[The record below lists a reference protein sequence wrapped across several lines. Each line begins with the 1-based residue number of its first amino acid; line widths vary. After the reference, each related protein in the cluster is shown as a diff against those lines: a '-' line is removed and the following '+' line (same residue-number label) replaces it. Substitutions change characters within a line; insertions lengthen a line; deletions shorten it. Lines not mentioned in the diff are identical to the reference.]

1 MKRLYGF
8 AWALACAVIS
18 FACLAGVADARKAK
32 AKPKAAANLP
42 VTRGSQYLALGDSVT
57 FGYMEP
63 TVLPPPDY
71 PNSGSLIGYPELVA
85 SALHLQV
92 ANASCPGETSA
103 SMVNSSAPS
112 NGCENRPNPGINY
125 RQTFPLHVKYAGSQ
139 VAYAVSYLKTHHKVR
154 LVSLMIGA
162 NDFFRCQETTADQCQ
177 SFSEQ
182 APVAGAITANI
193 ATTLKAI
200 RNKAHYKGQI
210 VVLDYYSLNYANPVI
225 VHQSQLLNGVENS
238 AAKSFHVR
246 FADGFGAF
254 ESGSTRSNG
263 DPCKA
268 GLLTQLSTG
277 GCGVHPSYSGQ
288 ALLAHAVEQAIK
300 NG

>member
-1 MKRLYGF
+1 
-8 AWALACAVIS
+8 
-18 FACLAGVADARKAK
+18 
-32 AKPKAAANLP
+32 
-42 VTRGSQYLALGDSVT
+42 
-57 FGYMEP
+57 
-63 TVLPPPDY
+63 
-71 PNSGSLIGYPELVA
+71 LVN
-85 SALHLQV
+85 Q
-92 ANASCPGETSA
+92 NG
-103 SMVNSSAPS
+103 PS
-112 NGCENRPNPGINY
+112 NGCENRPNPGVNY

-139 VAYAVSYLKTHHKVR
+139 LAYAVSYLKTHHKVR

-162 NDFFRCQETTADQCQ
+162 NDFFRCQETTADQCN

-200 RNKAHYKGQI
+200 RNKAHYNGQI
-210 VVLDYYSLNYANPVI
+210 VILDYYALNYANPVV

-238 AAKSFHVR
+238 AAKSFGVK

-254 ESGSTRSNG
+254 ETGSTRSNG

-277 GCGVHPSYSGQ
+277 GCGVHPSYAGQ

-300 NG
+300 NA

>member
-1 MKRLYGF
+1 MKYVLRLLLSAAAASVLF
-8 AWALACAVIS
+8 IAPAV
-18 FACLAGVADARKAK
+18 AA
-32 AKPKAAANLP
+32 AKPKHKPSSKPLP
-42 VTRGSQYLALGDSVT
+42 VTRGSQYLALGDSVN

-63 TVLPPPDY
+63 QVVPPPDY
-71 PNSGSLIGYPELVA
+71 STASSLVGYPELVG

-103 SMVNSSAPS
+103 SLVNSSAPS
-112 NGCENRPNPGINY
+112 NGCENRPTPGVNY
-125 RQTFPLHVKYAGSQ
+125 RQNFPLHVKYKGSQ
-139 VAYAVSYLKTHHKVR
+139 LAYAVSYLKTHHKVR

-177 SFSEQ
+177 SFPEQ
-182 APVAGAITANI
+182 AQVAGAITSNI
-193 ATTLKAI
+193 ATILKAV
-200 RNKAHYKGQI
+200 RNQAHYNGQI
-210 VVLDYYSLNYANPVI
+210 VVLDYYSLSYANPVI
-225 VHQSQLLNGVENS
+225 AHQSQLLNGVENA
-238 AAKSFHVR
+238 AAKSFHVEY
-246 FADGFGAF
+246 ADGFGAF
-254 ESGSTRSNG
+254 EAASGRSGS

-288 ALLAHAVEQAIK
+288 AVLANAVEKAIK